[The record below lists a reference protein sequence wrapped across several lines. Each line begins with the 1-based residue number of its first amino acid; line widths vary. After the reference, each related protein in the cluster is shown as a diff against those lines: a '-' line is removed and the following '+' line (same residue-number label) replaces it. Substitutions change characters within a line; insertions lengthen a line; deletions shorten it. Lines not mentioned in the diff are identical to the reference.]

1 MEENQ
6 SAKNI
11 RIAKNTF
18 FLYLRM
24 FLMMGISL
32 YTSRIVLSTLGE
44 VDYGL
49 YNVVGGIVTMFTFVN
64 FAMTCATNR
73 YLSFEL
79 GKNNIENVNKVFS
92 TSIIIHVVIAIFIF
106 LLGETIGLW
115 FLNTQMTIPADRMV
129 AANWIYQ
136 LSILSCMVMI
146 VSVPYNAIIISYEKM
161 GAYAYISILEVILK
175 LVIVWML
182 LISDTVDRLI
192 LYGVLMLCVNF
203 VTRITYQVYCNRK
216 IRFIRFRYI
225 IEKDIIKDM
234 SVYAFWSLCGS
245 AANVFA
251 IQGQN
256 ILLNMFFG
264 PVVNAARGVAVQVQN
279 AIQNFSTNFQNA
291 MNPQINKSY
300 AVGDLDY
307 MFSLINASSKYSYY
321 LLYIISLPVV
331 LEINVLLKWW
341 LVEVPEHTTQFIQLM
356 LAISIVTAL
365 GNPISNVAGAY
376 GRIRNFQLIVGG
388 IMLLVLP
395 VSYVFLKLGY
405 QPESIFIVQLV
416 ISLISQIVRLVMIKQ
431 MINFSLNK
439 YFNEVV
445 LPCLFVTSLSCLLPI
460 VVKSHLPETTLS
472 FWIVCV
478 LSVFSSV
485 ICVYGIGLKKR
496 ERDFVNKKVCDLF
509 VLLRR

>member
-1 MEENQ
+1 MPVL
-6 SAKNI
+6 NI
-11 RIAKNTF
+11 R
-18 FLYLRM
+18 
-24 FLMMGISL
+24 
-32 YTSRIVLSTLGE
+32 
-44 VDYGL
+44 
-49 YNVVGGIVTMFTFVN
+49 
-64 FAMTCATNR
+64 
-73 YLSFEL
+73 
-79 GKNNIENVNKVFS
+79 
-92 TSIIIHVVIAIFIF
+92 
-106 LLGETIGLW
+106 
-115 FLNTQMTIPADRMV
+115 
-129 AANWIYQ
+129 
-136 LSILSCMVMI
+136 
-146 VSVPYNAIIISYEKM
+146 
-161 GAYAYISILEVILK
+161 
-175 LVIVWML
+175 
-182 LISDTVDRLI
+182 
-192 LYGVLMLCVNF
+192 
-203 VTRITYQVYCNRK
+203 
-216 IRFIRFRYI
+216 
-225 IEKDIIKDM
+225 
-234 SVYAFWSLCGS
+234 
-245 AANVFA
+245 
-251 IQGQN
+251 
-256 ILLNMFFG
+256 
-264 PVVNAARGVAVQVQN
+264 
-279 AIQNFSTNFQNA
+279 
-291 MNPQINKSY
+291 
-300 AVGDLDY
+300 
-307 MFSLINASSKYSYY
+307 YY

-365 GNPISNVAGAY
+365 GNPISNAAGAY

-509 VLLRR
+509 ILLRR

>member
-146 VSVPYNAIIISYEKM
+146 VSVPYNAIIIS
-161 GAYAYISILEVILK
+161 
-175 LVIVWML
+175 
-182 LISDTVDRLI
+182 
-192 LYGVLMLCVNF
+192 
-203 VTRITYQVYCNRK
+203 
-216 IRFIRFRYI
+216 
-225 IEKDIIKDM
+225 
-234 SVYAFWSLCGS
+234 
-245 AANVFA
+245 
-251 IQGQN
+251 
-256 ILLNMFFG
+256 
-264 PVVNAARGVAVQVQN
+264 
-279 AIQNFSTNFQNA
+279 IQNFSTNFQNA

-365 GNPISNVAGAY
+365 GNPISNAAGAY

-509 VLLRR
+509 ILLRR